1 MMKRA
6 NQASADWR
14 VEQNYLFQ
22 KQHET
27 MGVYNENGRRNKVRT
42 LRKQLASP
50 KQPTPDTPSKM
61 QNLMNVSK
69 S

>member
-1 MMKRA
+1 MMKRP

-14 VEQNYLFQ
+14 VENYLFQ

-27 MGVYNENGRRNKVRT
+27 MGVYTENGRRNKART
-42 LRKQLASP
+42 VRKQITSP
-50 KQPTPDTPSKM
+50 KQPTPDTPSKT